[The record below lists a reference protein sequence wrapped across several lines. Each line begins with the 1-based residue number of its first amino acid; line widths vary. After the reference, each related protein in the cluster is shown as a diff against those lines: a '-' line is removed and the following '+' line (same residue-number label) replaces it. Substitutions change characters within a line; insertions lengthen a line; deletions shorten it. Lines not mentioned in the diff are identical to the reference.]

1 MSHAAFETK
10 TERSVSPRIAAL
22 TTKSSTSCIKLRCM
36 LDVRKLSVLRKVAAE
51 GSLSRAAEALSYTP
65 SAVSQQIA
73 QLERETGAKLIE
85 RGPRGVRVTDAGRAL
100 VAHADAIMAQLASAQ
115 AELEAIAQLRSGR
128 LRLASF
134 PTAAA
139 TLVPEAISVFRRR
152 HPNVVITLTEAEP
165 DASVPRLRGGELD
178 LAVIFECELVPRPEW
193 EGLERIPLFDDPM
206 YVALAETHPLAEQ
219 LELALGDLADEV
231 WIGGVGP
238 TLCPQVLVRACHK
251 VGFVPNI
258 SLESNEYEAVQALVA
273 ADVGVALVP
282 ALALLSVKEG
292 VVVRS
297 LGAETPVRHVLAA
310 VLADGFRSPS
320 AAAMLSIL
328 REIGG
333 RLQAKLTPPGRSVTT
348 AAAS

>member
-1 MSHAAFETK
+1 
-10 TERSVSPRIAAL
+10 
-22 TTKSSTSCIKLRCM
+22 M
-36 LDVRKLSVLRKVAAE
+36 LDVKKLSVLRKVAAE

-85 RGPRGVRVTDAGRAL
+85 RGPRGVHLTDAGRAL
-100 VAHADAIMAQLASAQ
+100 VAHADAIVARLASAE

-152 HPNVVITLTEAEP
+152 HPDVAISLTEAEP
-165 DASVPRLRGGELD
+165 DASVPRLRGGELE

-193 EGLERIPLFDDPM
+193 EGLERVELVDDPM
-206 YVALAETHPLAEQ
+206 YVALPENHPLADRPG
-219 LELALGDLADEV
+219 LVLRDLTDEV

-251 VGFVPNI
+251 AGFVPNI
-258 SLESNEYEAVQALVA
+258 ALESNEYEAVQALVA
-273 ADVGVALVP
+273 AEVGVALVP
-282 ALALLSVKEG
+282 GLALLSSKEG

-297 LGAETPVRHVLAA
+297 LGGETPVRHIRAA
-310 VLADGFRSPS
+310 VVADGFRSPS
-320 AAAMLSIL
+320 ATAMLSIL
-328 REIGG
+328 QEIG
-333 RLQAKLTPPGRSVTT
+333 RRYQPKLTPPSDPAQHQVRAGEGDRTQRLHEPQAASVEQGSTVHGAPTT
-348 AAAS
+348 A